1 MERVTR
7 CQGVVLQD
15 NHILVARQYND
26 KRQEEY
32 WLLPG
37 GSLEEG
43 ESEEVCILR
52 ELKEEAN
59 LEAEIVSVLFD
70 EPGNGGDTYKRYV
83 TFLCRPLGPES
94 PGAETASHRKILE
107 LIWCSLDEED
117 RWNEYLL
124 KEQFYPSMRRIRD
137 KIRQL
142 RGEKHENAQRKG
154 NV

>member
-7 CQGVVLQD
+7 CQGVVLCD
-15 NHILVARQYND
+15 KHILVARQYND

-52 ELKEEAN
+52 ELREEAN

-70 EPGNGGDTYKRYV
+70 EPGNGSDTYKRYV
-83 TFLCRPLGPES
+83 TFLCRPLGIES
-94 PGAETASHRKILE
+94 PGMETAGHRKILE

-137 KIRQL
+137 KIWQL
-142 RGEKHENAQRKG
+142 
-154 NV
+154 